1 MSCWAIINTTC
12 IHYANGDKC
21 CSCVCVLLFLLLHLA
36 VLCVLLENEQQFSSR
51 FFNDFWLR
59 AISHRWSAVKF
70 SPSSYYSLFIGMECK
85 KKKKKPRSYS
95 FFLLFTP
102 PQQFG
107 LIFPPRF
114 FSFLFVRTNYQQLLV
129 FSSSSFF
136 FILALFNNKKN
147 VTLGWI

>member
-85 KKKKKPRSYS
+85 KKKKPRSYS